1 MLLTHDFDVAIIGAG
16 PAGATLAYYLASSGI
31 SVIVLEK
38 NKFPRYKCCG
48 GGITTKTA
56 GLLDPE
62 LSGFFEDSIS
72 SINITYAGDT
82 GLQKDYERPL
92 LYTVMRDRF
101 DHALITMAEKAGA
114 VVFTDRL
121 VNNFVSGEEYVDV
134 ATNRENI
141 RVEFL
146 VGADGIDSFVAR
158 TAVIKGSR
166 NRLLGIETEVRVS
179 DNDMVKWRSRVLIE
193 IGRIAAGY
201 AWVFPKADHLSIGIG
216 CLSHNA
222 KYLKK
227 QYYEFL
233 NSLNLEH
240 SEIKHWGSGF
250 IPICT
255 GSPVVNKGRIALV
268 GDAAGLADPLT
279 GEGIY
284 NAIISARLAAIALKN
299 TLTDGKTDLNEYS
312 RLVENIIVPE
322 MKLANTFSKIFTLF
336 PHRIF
341 KLMQQD
347 ERVWMGCC
355 QLLLGDRSYIDVKNR
370 LNSLGG
376 IYNFLFKH
384 QS

>member
-1 MLLTHDFDVAIIGAG
+1 MLRPHNFDVAIIGAG
-16 PAGATLAYYLASSGI
+16 PAGATLAHDLAGSGI
-31 SVIVLEK
+31 RVIVLEK

-62 LSGFFEDSIS
+62 LSSFFEDSIS
-72 SINITYAGDT
+72 CINITYAGDT

-101 DHALITMAEKAGA
+101 DQALITRAEKAGA
-114 VVFTDRL
+114 AVFTDSM
-121 VNNFVSGEEYVDV
+121 VNNIVSGGEYVDV

-141 RVEFL
+141 RVKFL

-158 TAVIKGSR
+158 TAVIKGNR

-193 IGRIAAGY
+193 IGRITAGY

-216 CLSHNA
+216 CLSLNA

-233 NSLNLEH
+233 NSLNLENP
-240 SEIKHWGSGF
+240 EIKHWGSAF
-250 IPICT
+250 IPVCT
-255 GSPVVNKGRIALV
+255 GQPVVHKGRVALI

-279 GEGIY
+279 GEGIH

-299 TLTDGKTDLNEYS
+299 SIDGGNTDFKEYAGF
-312 RLVENIIVPE
+312 VENLIVPE
-322 MKLANTFSKIFTLF
+322 MKLANTFAKIFTLF

-347 ERVWMGCC
+347 ERVWLGCC
-355 QLLLGDRSYIDVKNR
+355 QLLLGDRSYLDVKNR

-376 IYNFLFKH
+376 IYNFLFRH
-384 QS
+384 R